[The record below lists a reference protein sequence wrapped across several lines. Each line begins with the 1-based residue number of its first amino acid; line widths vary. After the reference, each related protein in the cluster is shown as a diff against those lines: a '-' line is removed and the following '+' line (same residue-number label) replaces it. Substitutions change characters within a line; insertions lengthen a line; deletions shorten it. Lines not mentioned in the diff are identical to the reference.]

1 MVLKKV
7 FYVVIILSLLG
18 CSFPKVFVRSSSGW
32 VTYNRMTRTLEIVW
46 ESTTETPPD
55 STQAE
60 KVSR

>member
-7 FYVVIILSLLG
+7 FYVVITLSLLG

-46 ESTTETPPD
+46 ESTTETPTD
-55 STQAE
+55 STQTE